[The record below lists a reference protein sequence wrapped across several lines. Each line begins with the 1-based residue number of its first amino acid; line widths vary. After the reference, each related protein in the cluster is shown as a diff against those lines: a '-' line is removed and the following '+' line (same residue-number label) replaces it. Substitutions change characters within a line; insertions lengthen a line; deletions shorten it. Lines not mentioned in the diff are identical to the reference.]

1 MVVTYCE
8 ALKSLKNHKKWIEDT
23 RIRCPKLPE
32 LKYLKKPHLLNPCVN
47 LYLQTPLSYL
57 LGYPR
62 LSFLYGTFLFL
73 VFSQKPLVSNQFSI
87 FKPPRPLGIVNI
99 QAQISGLSFGVA
111 RELFSDFR
119 FSGFEL
125 VYYQSPRVLVA

>member
-8 ALKSLKNHKKWIEDT
+8 ALKSLQNHKKWIEDT

-73 VFSQKPLVSNQFSI
+73 VFNQKPLVSN
-87 FKPPRPLGIVNI
+87 
-99 QAQISGLSFGVA
+99 
-111 RELFSDFR
+111 
-119 FSGFEL
+119 
-125 VYYQSPRVLVA
+125 